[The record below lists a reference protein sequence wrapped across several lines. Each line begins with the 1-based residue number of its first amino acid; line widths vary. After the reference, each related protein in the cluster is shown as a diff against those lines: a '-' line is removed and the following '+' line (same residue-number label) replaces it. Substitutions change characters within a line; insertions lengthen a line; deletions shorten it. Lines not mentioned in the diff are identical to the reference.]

1 MHLLPSLWFLVA
13 HFDIY
18 VTASHLPDLITITA
32 DHLTL
37 GNMAQALQLLLPWQ
51 LLLPPLGHAANFVPI
66 VGLDVTQFSLFS
78 SANNCIYLQTAIT
91 LL

>member
-1 MHLLPSLWFLVA
+1 MLTASLPLIKAPARTSSSCTCFPCYGFLVA

-37 GNMAQALQLLLPWQ
+37 GNMAQAFTVTPTVAVTPTPPW
-51 LLLPPLGHAANFVPI
+51 PCG
-66 VGLDVTQFSLFS
+66 
-78 SANNCIYLQTAIT
+78 
-91 LL
+91 

>member
-37 GNMAQALQLLLPWQ
+37 GNMAQAFTVTPTVAVTPTPPW
-51 LLLPPLGHAANFVPI
+51 PCG
-66 VGLDVTQFSLFS
+66 
-78 SANNCIYLQTAIT
+78 
-91 LL
+91 